1 LNQTSGSGL
10 KVGIEVHCQ
19 LDTKNKLFC
28 ACPTRL
34 STKEPDLVFLRRL
47 RPTQSELG
55 QVDPAAMFEFQ
66 KGRLIAYEADAET
79 SCLVEMDEEPPHNLN
94 DEAVEVV
101 LKMSLMMN
109 LTPVDEIHVMR
120 KVVIDGSN
128 TTGFQRTAAI
138 GLNGYLDVSNKR
150 IPIQH
155 VSLEEDAARKTGEQ
169 GMTIYYR
176 IDRLGIPLVEVA
188 TGPVIDSP
196 EEAQETALAIGRL
209 LKATGKVK
217 RGLGTIR
224 QDLNISTR
232 HGALIEVKGV
242 QKLDLISRAVESE
255 VQRQNE
261 LIKLRDELLRRSLR
275 QEEIREDLVD
285 VTDVFLK
292 TQSNVI
298 KSALSSGGVAYAV
311 KLPKF
316 SGLLKRELLPGLRL
330 GSELA
335 RRAVFSGKVGGIFH
349 SDELPAYGVTQ
360 EELEETR
367 RRVGAGELDAVVLVA
382 DRLENVKDALL
393 AVVER
398 AREALQ
404 GVPEETRAS
413 NPDGTTV
420 YMRPR
425 PGAAR
430 MYPETD
436 VPPIAISAERIA
448 RIRVDLPPL
457 PDVVMRRLIES
468 YGLNA
473 KLAKQLLDSDY
484 MELFERVASRT
495 KIQPSF
501 VATVLTEIFKSLER
515 DGVALENVSTE
526 QIEEIFDLIE
536 AGETAK
542 ESIAEIVT
550 WMAENKGKT
559 PREAVERLGLK
570 MLSETE
576 LASIVDRVLSEN
588 TSLAKGQGERAVAK
602 LMGLVMAQVRG
613 RADARQVAAILK
625 EKVEAAT

>member
-1 LNQTSGSGL
+1 
-10 KVGIEVHCQ
+10 
-19 LDTKNKLFC
+19 
-28 ACPTRL
+28 
-34 STKEPDLVFLRRL
+34 
-47 RPTQSELG
+47 
-55 QVDPAAMFEFQ
+55 
-66 KGRLIAYEADAET
+66 
-79 SCLVEMDEEPPHNLN
+79 
-94 DEAVEVV
+94 
-101 LKMSLMMN
+101 
-109 LTPVDEIHVMR
+109 
-120 KVVIDGSN
+120 
-128 TTGFQRTAAI
+128 
-138 GLNGYLDVSNKR
+138 
-150 IPIQH
+150 
-155 VSLEEDAARKTGEQ
+155 
-169 GMTIYYR
+169 
-176 IDRLGIPLVEVA
+176 
-188 TGPVIDSP
+188 
-196 EEAQETALAIGRL
+196 
-209 LKATGKVK
+209 
-217 RGLGTIR
+217 
-224 QDLNISTR
+224 
-232 HGALIEVKGV
+232 
-242 QKLDLISRAVESE
+242 
-255 VQRQNE
+255 
-261 LIKLRDELLRRSLR
+261 
-275 QEEIREDLVD
+275 
-285 VTDVFLK
+285 
-292 TQSNVI
+292 
-298 KSALSSGGVAYAV
+298 
-311 KLPKF
+311 
-316 SGLLKRELLPGLRL
+316 
-330 GSELA
+330 
-335 RRAVFSGKVGGIFH
+335 
-349 SDELPAYGVTQ
+349 
-360 EELEETR
+360 
-367 RRVGAGELDAVVLVA
+367 
-382 DRLENVKDALL
+382 
-393 AVVER
+393 
-398 AREALQ
+398 
-404 GVPEETRAS
+404 
-413 NPDGTTV
+413 
-420 YMRPR
+420 
-425 PGAAR
+425 